1 MKKVSW
7 IVVIAG
13 AVVGLAA
20 VVLTHLGNPANMGF
34 CIACFLRDITGA
46 VGMHSAAKVQYV
58 RPEIIGLVL
67 GAFVMSVATK
77 EFRAKAGSSPATRFV
92 LGAFV
97 MIGALAF
104 LGCPL
109 RMVLRIGGGDLNAM
123 VGLVGF
129 TLGIFI
135 GIQFLKRGFS
145 LKRAYPVGKGEG
157 GVLPIVMTGLLIL
170 VIAVPSLFKFS
181 EDGPGSKHAPML
193 AALLIAVVVGALAQR
208 ARLCMVGG
216 IRDAMLFKDFK
227 LLYGFVAIFV
237 VVLAGSLI
245 TGSFKLGF
253 ELQPIAHSSQL
264 WNLLGM
270 VLVGWGSV
278 LLGGCPLRTADEL
291 RRSLGAEHHGNVVI
305 LHDLSGLRVD
315 IQLELALKRDILLNE
330 EHTAESVGFLD
341 DSDLMAA
348 LGSDQ
353 RRLHASDTA
362 ADNHDIPLM
371 HGRCIIFALKLA
383 PCGGIDRA
391 AILSGGNK
399 LAETGVTAQTLVDL
413 IRLTHSRFVGQVR
426 IGNNASAD
434 FDDVY

>member
-7 IVVIAG
+7 VVVIAG

-46 VGMHSAAKVQYV
+46 VGMHGAAKVQYV

-67 GAFVMSVATK
+67 GAFIMSVATK

-109 RMVLRIGGGDLNAM
+109 RMVLRIGGGDLNAV

-181 EDGPGSKHAPML
+181 EEGPGSKHAPML

-237 VVLAGSLI
+237 VVLAGNLI
-245 TGSFKLGF
+245 TNAVKYNRQGGRVEVNLTNENGAPCLRVFNTG
-253 ELQPIAHSSQL
+253 EPIAPEYAQRIFERFYRIDKGRSKAAGGTG
-264 WNLLGM
+264 LGLAI
-270 VLVGWGSV
+270 VKHIATNYGASV
-278 LLGGCPLRTADEL
+278 T
-291 RRSLGAEHHGNVVI
+291 V
-305 LHDLSGLRVD
+305 
-315 IQLELALKRDILLNE
+315 
-330 EHTAESVGFLD
+330 
-341 DSDLMAA
+341 
-348 LGSDQ
+348 
-353 RRLHASDTA
+353 TA
-362 ADNHDIPLM
+362 APD
-371 HGRCIIFALKLA
+371 
-383 PCGGIDRA
+383 
-391 AILSGGNK
+391 GNTFTV
-399 LAETGVTAQTLVDL
+399 LFPVQD
-413 IRLTHSRFVGQVR
+413 
-426 IGNNASAD
+426 
-434 FDDVY
+434 